1 MFSTSSPFP
10 SIMNSLR
17 RPFLLLAVGCLLA
30 VVGCTEERTT
40 GPGVAEEPTP
50 GSLYLEKIGGFAGGG
65 IGAAEIVAYDP
76 STRRLFVVN
85 GLLNTVDVLDLAV
98 PSNPARVTTLNVSAF
113 GLSAN
118 SVDVANGLVAVA
130 VEANPKTNPGRVV
143 FFRTDNFEVVSSVT
157 VGALPDM
164 VTFTPDGRKLL
175 VANEGEPSADYLSDP
190 EGSISII
197 DVSTP
202 ATPTVQ
208 TATFSA
214 FNGQAASLKASGV
227 RIYGPNA
234 TVAQDLEPEYI
245 AVSDDGAKAWVTLQE
260 NNAIATV
267 DIASASVQNVR
278 GLGFKNHLL
287 PQNALDASDKDG
299 RVNSR
304 NWPVFGMY
312 QPDAVA
318 AYTVGGESYLVT
330 ANEGDGR
337 DWNPGLREEARVS
350 TLNLNPAVFTDAV
363 CGGTCKDSTRLGR
376 LTVTRNLGLNPA
388 TNVYDSL
395 FVLGARSFSIWS
407 ATTGQQIWDSAD
419 QFESRS
425 LSYGMAAF
433 NASHDNNTFDDR
445 SDNKGPEPEGIAI
458 GRIGRKTFAFIGL
471 ERFSGIMV
479 YDITFPSAPR
489 FVTYVSSREGTGGDR
504 GPEGLTFVPARSS
517 PTGQPLLIVGNEI
530 SGTTAVYRIDL
541 LY

>member
-1 MFSTSSPFP
+1 MFFTSSPLP
-10 SIMNSLR
+10 STMNSLR

-318 AYTVGGESYLVT
+318 AYTVGGVLHDGQTHLDLVWCLNQSKT
-330 ANEGDGR
+330 PDHLTITKTI
-337 DWNPGLREEARVS
+337 LRS
-350 TLNLNPAVFTDAV
+350 
-363 CGGTCKDSTRLGR
+363 
-376 LTVTRNLGLNPA
+376 
-388 TNVYDSL
+388 
-395 FVLGARSFSIWS
+395 
-407 ATTGQQIWDSAD
+407 
-419 QFESRS
+419 
-425 LSYGMAAF
+425 
-433 NASHDNNTFDDR
+433 
-445 SDNKGPEPEGIAI
+445 
-458 GRIGRKTFAFIGL
+458 
-471 ERFSGIMV
+471 
-479 YDITFPSAPR
+479 
-489 FVTYVSSREGTGGDR
+489 
-504 GPEGLTFVPARSS
+504 
-517 PTGQPLLIVGNEI
+517 
-530 SGTTAVYRIDL
+530 
-541 LY
+541 